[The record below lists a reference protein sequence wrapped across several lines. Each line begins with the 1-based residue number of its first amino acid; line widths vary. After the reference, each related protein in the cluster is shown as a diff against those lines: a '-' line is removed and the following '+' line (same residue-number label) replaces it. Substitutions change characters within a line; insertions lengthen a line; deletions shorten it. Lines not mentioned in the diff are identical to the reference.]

1 MPITHACCVCV
12 SEGFVPFFVSILP
25 TAEKFTCFQPPFWA
39 PLGMSSPWVFNSTV
53 TAELLKWF
61 VKLYWKYIG
70 SLGKGRSGVCSTQ
83 AAATSL
89 CKMIQVLKVLVSVI
103 PSNAWPINDS
113 KTKAMG
119 QYIAAWEQEDVFWT
133 LKGLERQC
141 WVLEPQLCTGLEQ
154 QLWEK

>member
-1 MPITHACCVCV
+1 M
-12 SEGFVPFFVSILP
+12 
-25 TAEKFTCFQPPFWA
+25 
-39 PLGMSSPWVFNSTV
+39 
-53 TAELLKWF
+53 
-61 VKLYWKYIG
+61 KLYWKYIG

-154 QLWEK
+154 QL